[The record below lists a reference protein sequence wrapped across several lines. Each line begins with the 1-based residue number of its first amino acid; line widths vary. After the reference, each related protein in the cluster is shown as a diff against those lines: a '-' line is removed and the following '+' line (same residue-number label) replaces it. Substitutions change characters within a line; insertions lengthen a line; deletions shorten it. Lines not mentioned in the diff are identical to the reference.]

1 LSLAAVVVVVLAP
14 EALAAVAVLVACYRQ
29 VLTVLRL
36 ERLTTSS
43 LAVAVQGQALKA
55 LKALVALIP
64 LLSALLLSVVAVAA
78 QTQAWGLDPAY
89 LGAPAGGA
97 GLEYLGAPQA
107 EQGRLAK
114 AMMAA
119 TAWLCVLVVV
129 VVQALLAKT
138 AQVVLARAAMVVT
151 GFLLPSQVPQPT
163 MQVAVAAATRLL

>member
-1 LSLAAVVVVVLAP
+1 
-14 EALAAVAVLVACYRQ
+14 
-29 VLTVLRL
+29 
-36 ERLTTSS
+36 
-43 LAVAVQGQALKA
+43 
-55 LKALVALIP
+55 VALIP

-119 TAWLCVLVVV
+119 TAWLCARAEVVV
-129 VVQALLAKT
+129 LALLAKT
-138 AQVVLARAAMVVT
+138 AQVVLARAAMVVAV
-151 GFLLPSQVPQPT
+151 FLLPSQVPQPT